1 MQTETSEESHTEA
14 GPEFSDRRCEFLFLR
29 KAHYRLCS
37 TSGRR
42 HDEHFDVER
51 LPVPV
56 VLVPRK
62 QLEYI
67 RIRAEVSDYS
77 AVTVSGI
84 QYNWT
89 RTDYRKLTL
98 VEPPCLLSFSHVA
111 FLPMCLLRSAESFA
125 RSIRA

>member
-14 GPEFSDRRCEFLFLR
+14 GPEFSDHRCKFLVLR
-29 KAHYRLCS
+29 KARYRLRS
-37 TSGRR
+37 TGGRR
-42 HDEHFDVER
+42 HDELSDVDE

-56 VLVPRK
+56 VLIPRK

-77 AVTVSGI
+77 ALTVSDI

-89 RTDYRKLTL
+89 R
-98 VEPPCLLSFSHVA
+98 
-111 FLPMCLLRSAESFA
+111 
-125 RSIRA
+125 